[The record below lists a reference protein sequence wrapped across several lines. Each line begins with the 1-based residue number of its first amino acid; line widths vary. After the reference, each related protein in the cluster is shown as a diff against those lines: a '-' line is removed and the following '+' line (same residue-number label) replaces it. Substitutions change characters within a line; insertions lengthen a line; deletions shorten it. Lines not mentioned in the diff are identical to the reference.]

1 MNQDANASEVRKQV
15 MRLFFR
21 GMIWYVAIDAIL
33 LLCFQGPAWAFVLV
47 VAVELAA
54 MVTGVEYDN
63 WMVQQ
68 VTRPLEAI
76 SETADV
82 LARTELTT
90 ADLQQL
96 VQRLDDINVESL
108 GSRIRLPA
116 GQVSLSALTAAINN
130 MLERLDTGYQ
140 AEARFVSDASHE
152 LRTPIAV
159 IQGYADLLDRWGKD
173 DPAVRQEAV
182 DAIRKEAENMSD
194 LVQQLLFLAR
204 GDNETQVVEPERFC
218 LSDLAEDIFR
228 ETVLLKPGQTLESD
242 LEPQVY
248 VLADVG
254 LIRQAARIL
263 VDNACKYTPA
273 EGTVTLSLTAR
284 EGRALLSV
292 TDTGPGIPPAEQER
306 VFEQFYRS
314 EQSRS
319 RETGGTG
326 LGLPIARWI
335 ARRHG
340 GDIALTSTP
349 GKGSRF
355 TLVLPLLEGE
365 AEQRKEK

>member
-1 MNQDANASEVRKQV
+1 MNQDTSASEVRKQV

-21 GMIWYVAIDAIL
+21 GMIWYVSIDAIL
-33 LLCFQGPAWAFVLV
+33 LLCFRGPAWAFVLI
-47 VAVELAA
+47 VAVELVAL
-54 MVTGVEYDN
+54 VTGVEYDN

-82 LARTELTT
+82 LAKTELTT
-90 ADLQQL
+90 TDLQQL

-108 GSRIRLPA
+108 SSRRLPA
-116 GQVSLSALTAAINN
+116 GQTSLSALTAAINS

-159 IQGYADLLDRWGKD
+159 IQGYADLLDRWGEGRPRH
-173 DPAVRQEAV
+173 PAGGGGRHPQGGGEHERAGAAAPVPGP
-182 DAIRKEAENMSD
+182 
-194 LVQQLLFLAR
+194 

-228 ETVLLKPGQTLESD
+228 EAALLKPGQTLHSD

-254 LIRQAARIL
+254 LIRQAVRIL
-263 VDNACKYTPA
+263 VDNACKYTPP
-273 EGTVTLSLTAR
+273 EGTITLSLAAV

-306 VFEQFYRS
+306 VFERFYRS

-319 RETGGTG
+319 RATGGTG

-335 ARRHG
+335 AQRHG
-340 GDIALTSTP
+340 GDIALNSAT
-349 GKGSRF
+349 GQGSRF
-355 TLVLPLLEGE
+355 TLVLPLLDGKTEN
-365 AEQRKEK
+365 

>member
-1 MNQDANASEVRKQV
+1 MNRETNTSEARKQV
-15 MRLFFR
+15 MRLLFR

-33 LLCFQGPAWAFVLV
+33 LLCFQGPAWAFVLIA
-47 VAVELAA
+47 AVELAA
-54 MVTGVEYDN
+54 LVTGVEYDN

-68 VTRPLEAI
+68 AARPLEAI

-82 LARTELTT
+82 LAKAELT
-90 ADLQQL
+90 ASDLQQL
-96 VQRLDDINVESL
+96 ARRLDDINVESL
-108 GSRIRLPA
+108 SSRIRPP
-116 GQVSLSALTAAINN
+116 VSQAASLTALTAAING
-130 MLERLDTGYQ
+130 MLERLDTAYQ

-182 DAIRKEAENMSD
+182 DAIRKEAENMSN

-228 ETVLLKPGQTLESD
+228 ETALLEPGQTLESD
-242 LEPQVY
+242 LAPQVY

-254 LIRQAARIL
+254 LIRQAVRIL
-263 VDNACKYTPA
+263 VDNACKYTPQS
-273 EGTVTLSLTAR
+273 GSVTLSLTAR
-284 EGRALLSV
+284 EGYALLTV
-292 TDTGPGIPPAEQER
+292 ADTGPGIPPEEQER
-306 VFEQFYRS
+306 VFERFYRS

-319 RETGGTG
+319 RATGGTG

-340 GDIALTSTP
+340 GDILLGSVP
-349 GKGSRF
+349 GQGSRF
-355 TLVLPLLEGE
+355 TLVLPLPE
-365 AEQRKEK
+365 AGT

>member
-1 MNQDANASEVRKQV
+1 MNQDTSASEVRKQV

-21 GMIWYVAIDAIL
+21 GMIWYVSIDAIL
-33 LLCFQGPAWAFVLV
+33 LLCFRGPAWAFVLI
-47 VAVELAA
+47 VAVELVAL
-54 MVTGVEYDN
+54 VTGVEYDN

-82 LARTELTT
+82 LAKTELTT
-90 ADLQQL
+90 TDLQQL

-108 GSRIRLPA
+108 SSRRLPA
-116 GQVSLSALTAAINN
+116 GQASLSALTAAINS

-173 DPAVRQEAV
+173 DPAIRQEAV
-182 DAIRKEAENMSD
+182 DAIRKEAENMSE

-204 GDNETQVVEPERFC
+204 GDNETQMVEPERFC

-228 ETVLLKPGQTLESD
+228 ETALLKPGQTLHSD
-242 LEPQVY
+242 LEPQIY

-254 LIRQAARIL
+254 LIRQAVRIL
-263 VDNACKYTPA
+263 MDNACKYTPP
-273 EGTVTLSLTAR
+273 EGTITLSLSAV

-306 VFEQFYRS
+306 VFERFYRS

-319 RETGGTG
+319 RATGGTG

-335 ARRHG
+335 AQRHG
-340 GDIALTSTP
+340 GDIALTSVP
-349 GKGSRF
+349 GQGCRF
-355 TLVLPLLEGE
+355 TLILPLLDGK
-365 AEQRKEK
+365 AEN

>member
-1 MNQDANASEVRKQV
+1 MNQDSSASEVHKQV
-15 MRLFFR
+15 MRLCFR

-33 LLCFQGPAWAFVLV
+33 LLCFRGPAWAFVLI
-47 VAVELAA
+47 VAVELVAL
-54 MVTGVEYDN
+54 VTGVEYDN

-96 VQRLDDINVESL
+96 VQRLDDINVKSL

-116 GQVSLSALTAAINN
+116 GQASLSALTAAINS

-182 DAIRKEAENMSD
+182 DAIRKEAENMND
-194 LVQQLLFLAR
+194 LVQQLLFLA
-204 GDNETQVVEPERFC
+204 
-218 LSDLAEDIFR
+218 
-228 ETVLLKPGQTLESD
+228 PG
-242 LEPQVY
+242 
-248 VLADVG
+248 
-254 LIRQAARIL
+254 
-263 VDNACKYTPA
+263 
-273 EGTVTLSLTAR
+273 
-284 EGRALLSV
+284 
-292 TDTGPGIPPAEQER
+292 
-306 VFEQFYRS
+306 
-314 EQSRS
+314 
-319 RETGGTG
+319 GG
-326 LGLPIARWI
+326 
-335 ARRHG
+335 
-340 GDIALTSTP
+340 
-349 GKGSRF
+349 
-355 TLVLPLLEGE
+355 
-365 AEQRKEK
+365 Q

>member
-1 MNQDANASEVRKQV
+1 MNQEKSASAARRQV

-33 LLCFQGPAWAFVLV
+33 LLCFQGPAWALVLI
-47 VAVELAA
+47 VAVELVAL
-54 MVTGVEYDN
+54 VTGVEYDN

-68 VTRPLEAI
+68 VTRPLEVI

-82 LARTELTT
+82 LAKTELT
-90 ADLQQL
+90 ASDLQQL
-96 VQRLDDINVESL
+96 VQRLDEVNVESL
-108 GSRIRLPA
+108 RNRIKLPS
-116 GQVSLSALTAAINN
+116 GQASLAALTAAINS

-182 DAIRKEAENMSD
+182 DAIRKEAENMND

-228 ETVLLKPGQTLESD
+228 ETALLKPGQTLHSS

-254 LIRQAARIL
+254 LIRQAVRIL
-263 VDNACKYTPA
+263 VDNACKYTPPD
-273 EGTVTLSLTAR
+273 GTITLSLASV
-284 EGRALLSV
+284 EGRALLSI
-292 TDTGPGIPPAEQER
+292 TDTGPGIPLAEQER
-306 VFEQFYRS
+306 VFERFYRS

-319 RETGGTG
+319 RATGGTG

-335 ARRHG
+335 AQRHG

-365 AEQRKEK
+365 K